1 MLSDMD
7 RPYGLVALP
16 TECPEGVYFNISC
29 AGLSFIKFNFII
41 LQMRKIYL
49 HLTNLIFSAKST
61 CQRGQDFGGNDCE
74 RDQLCLPDGL
84 GSYKCVCGDQDI
96 NCIVHK

>member
-29 AGLSFIKFNFII
+29 AGLSFIKFNFNS
-41 LQMRKIYL
+41 
-49 HLTNLIFSAKST
+49 TNEKNLSSFDQLNIFS
-61 CQRGQDFGGNDCE
+61 
-74 RDQLCLPDGL
+74 
-84 GSYKCVCGDQDI
+84 
-96 NCIVHK
+96 